1 MQKRLLVAVFVLAI
15 VSILNTPIC
24 AKPCDEVRL
33 GQNEAQH
40 DYTVE
45 PVLNQ
50 IRCTCY
56 IQKGTTASGQKV
68 RKGIVAG
75 RREWIGRTCA
85 LYSISENGGVGEF
98 IGYYEFLDT
107 GAGIDTDHD
116 GKGDSI
122 INGDSIDVWQPTIE
136 DAKDFIKTYGDFVYM
151 QFTEGEG

>member
-1 MQKRLLVAVFVLAI
+1 MTNLIVRKARLASLKNGEYYLFCKSVLKQADELVKDKQKGWLLMRKRLSVAVFVLAI

-85 LYSISENGGVGEF
+85 LYSVSENGGG
-98 IGYYEFLDT
+98 
-107 GAGIDTDHD
+107 
-116 GKGDSI
+116 
-122 INGDSIDVWQPTIE
+122 W
-136 DAKDFIKTYGDFVYM
+136 
-151 QFTEGEG
+151 